1 MREADVAIRMS
12 PERQP
17 DLIQRH
23 LTTISTSLYAA
34 PSYLEE
40 HGLPSSIEDLANHRL
55 VVYGEESH
63 PPFPDVNWLLRLA
76 NAAGVTRQTL
86 TINNTNGIFRAI
98 GDGLGIGSLPDYI
111 VPRDGSLLRVL
122 GDIEGPKVPAYFLYP
137 EELRHSKRIA
147 VLRDFLLKQVEP

>member
-1 MREADVAIRMS
+1 MS

-34 PSYLEE
+34 PAYLKDY
-40 HGLPSSIEDLANHRL
+40 GLPASIEDLANHRL
-55 VVYGEESH
+55 VVYGEDSH

-76 NAAGVTRQTL
+76 NAAGAARRTL

-98 GDGLGIGSLPDYI
+98 EDGLGIGSLPDYI
-111 VPRDGSLLRVL
+111 VPADGSLIRVL
-122 GDIEGPKVPAYFLYP
+122 GEVEGPKVPAYFLYP

-147 VLRDFLLKQVEP
+147 VLRDFLLKQVEA